1 MVTIQAI
8 KTFFENDK
16 FNFQTIMRKSS
27 IRNLY
32 LQTKKK
38 RTEKGKL
45 IENMVIQYFQ
55 DMGLNVYQSNE
66 FDDKYNKIDMFLVLN
81 KMILKC
87 QIKTRFKN
95 NDPIVE
101 SMRNIT
107 FKSLNK
113 LNTSSLLNGR
123 DIIKDIDLYI
133 ICNSSSLIILE
144 SDIIKKISIRYSIE
158 LLNLYKYFIKYKRFY
173 KIQNKRI
180 IYKNNKRVVLIIEG
194 SEGSCVLLRDK
205 NMFKINFFANIGSCE
220 YIKLVKDVKLFNLV

>member
-205 NMFKINFFANIGSCE
+205 NMFKINFFANIDSQK